1 MKCKGSVHV
10 FTGNGKGK
18 TTASLGLA
26 LQAVSKGKRV
36 CVIQFMKGVQ
46 DGEFHASKRVPNL
59 KIIKAGTK
67 KFADPQNPSTIDV
80 LLAHGALEVARET
93 LARNEAD
100 VLILDEANMAAAFH
114 LIPPASLA
122 DLIRAKPASTELI
135 LTGRSASKEV
145 ISLAD
150 SVVSMKSRKH
160 AFNNGVQARKGT
172 EY

>member
-1 MKCKGSVHV
+1 MACDGSVHV
-10 FTGNGKGK
+10 FTGDGKGK

-26 LQAVSKGKRV
+26 LHAVSQGKRV
-36 CVIQFMKGVQ
+36 CVIQFMKGKP

-67 KFADPQNPSTIDV
+67 KFADPQNPSQLDV
-80 LLAHGALEVARET
+80 LLAHGALEIARET

-100 VLILDEANMAAAFH
+100 VLILDEANVADAFH

-122 DLIRAKPASTELI
+122 ELI
-135 LTGRSASKEV
+135 NEKPGNVELVLTGRCASKEV
-145 ISLAD
+145 IALAD
-150 SVVSMKSRKH
+150 NVVKMKSGKH
-160 AFNNGVQARKGT
+160 AFDKGVQARKGT